1 MNYQFEFMD
10 DLKKMIQNKQNRL
23 QILLLILSEFKQIN

>member
-10 DLKKMIQNKQNRL
+10 DLKKNDTKQTKSSANFAPNIKR
-23 QILLLILSEFKQIN
+23 I

>member
-1 MNYQFEFMD
+1 MNTIIRDTDTVQFGD
-10 DLKKMIQNKQNRL
+10 RL